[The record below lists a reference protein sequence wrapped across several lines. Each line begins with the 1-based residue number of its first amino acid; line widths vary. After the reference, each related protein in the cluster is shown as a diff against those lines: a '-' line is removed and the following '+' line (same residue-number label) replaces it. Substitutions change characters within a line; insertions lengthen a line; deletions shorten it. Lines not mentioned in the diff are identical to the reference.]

1 MYNRHK
7 AIAYFW
13 KRYLK
18 CYNMGISNEEL
29 VSRKYQRC
37 IACMIR
43 NITKFA
49 AVQDYKEWYTDDKL

>member
-1 MYNRHK
+1 MR
-7 AIAYFW
+7 
-13 KRYLK
+13 
-18 CYNMGISNEEL
+18 ISNEKL

-49 AVQDYKEWYTDDKL
+49 AVQDYKEWYTDNKL

>member
-1 MYNRHK
+1 MR
-7 AIAYFW
+7 
-13 KRYLK
+13 
-18 CYNMGISNEEL
+18 ISNEEL

-49 AVQDYKEWYTDDKL
+49 AVQDYKNGIQMTNCKVKCNGKIKKKTHKD